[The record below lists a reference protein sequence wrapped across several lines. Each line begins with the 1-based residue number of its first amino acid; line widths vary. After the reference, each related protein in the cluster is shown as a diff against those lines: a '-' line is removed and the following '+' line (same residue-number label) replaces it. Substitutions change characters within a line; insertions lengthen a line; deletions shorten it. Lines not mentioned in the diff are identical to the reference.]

1 MMSKRMAVVFMVV
14 WLALAVVAW
23 AEVPL
28 QFSSCAYPDAGGF
41 VVTITNTGSE
51 PVHYGMMLDLWL
63 NGDVA
68 GGEVFDFGALAA
80 GESTT
85 LKLTDDYAGVWY
97 LVQRVDEGWRFDGET
112 YDLFPY
118 YDAAGNLLNA
128 CSVTSEVLPSEPVM
142 PMVRFTQDTEL
153 LWGPSTDAHT
163 GAYVRAGQTARAV
176 AQQDGYT
183 RIVWAGQAL
192 WIVSGDGEFWRP

>member
-1 MMSKRMAVVFMVV
+1 MNRRIAVVFVVV
-14 WLALAVVAW
+14 WLALAGRAW
-23 AEVPL
+23 AELPL
-28 QFSSCAYPDAGGF
+28 QFSSCAAPNAGGF
-41 VVTITNTGSE
+41 VVTITNTGST
-51 PVHYGMMLDLWL
+51 PAHYGMMINLWL
-63 NGDVA
+63 INEFADGPVY
-68 GGEVFDFGALAA
+68 DFGALAA

-97 LVQRVDEGWRFDGET
+97 LVERVPDGWRFDGET

-128 CSVTSEVLPSEPVM
+128 CPATSEVLPSEPVM

-153 LWGPSTDAHT
+153 LWGPSADAHT

-183 RIVWAGQAL
+183 RVVWAGQAL
-192 WIVSGDGEFWRP
+192 WVASDDREFWR

>member
-1 MMSKRMAVVFMVV
+1 MNRRIAVVFVVV
-14 WLALAVVAW
+14 WLALAGRAW
-23 AEVPL
+23 AELPL
-28 QFSSCAYPDAGGF
+28 QFSSCAAPDAGGF
-41 VVTITNTGSE
+41 EVTITNTGST
-51 PVHYGMMLDLWL
+51 PAHYGMMINLWL
-63 NGDVA
+63 INEFADGPVY
-68 GGEVFDFGALAA
+68 DFGALAA

-97 LVQRVDEGWRFDGET
+97 LVERVPDGWRFDGET

-128 CSVTSEVLPSEPVM
+128 CPATSEVLPSEPVM

-153 LWGPSTDAHT
+153 LWGPSADAHT
-163 GAYVRAGQTARAV
+163 GAHVRGGQTARAV

-183 RIVWAGQAL
+183 RIAWAGQAL
-192 WIVSGDGEFWRP
+192 WIVSSDGEFWR

>member
-1 MMSKRMAVVFMVV
+1 MSKRMAVVFMVV

-85 LKLTDDYAGVWY
+85 LKLADDYAGVWY

-112 YDLFPY
+112 YYLFPY
-118 YDAAGNLLNA
+118 YDTAGNLLNA
-128 CSVTSEVLPSEPVM
+128 CPATSEVLPSEPVM

>member
-1 MMSKRMAVVFMVV
+1 MSKRMAVVFVVV
-14 WLALAVVAW
+14 WLALAGRAW
-23 AEVPL
+23 AELPL
-28 QFSSCAYPDAGGF
+28 QFSSCAAPNAGGF
-41 VVTITNTGSE
+41 VVTITNTGST
-51 PVHYGMMLDLWL
+51 PAHYGMMINLWL
-63 NGDVA
+63 INEFADGP
-68 GGEVFDFGALAA
+68 VFDFGALAA

-97 LVQRVDEGWRFDGET
+97 LVERVDEGWRFDGET

-128 CSVTSEVLPSEPVM
+128 CPATSEVLPSEPVM

-153 LWGPSTDAHT
+153 LWGPFADAHT

-183 RIVWAGQAL
+183 RIAWAGQAL
-192 WIVSGDGEFWRP
+192 WIVSDDVEFWR

>member
-1 MMSKRMAVVFMVV
+1 MNRRIAVVFVV
-14 WLALAVVAW
+14 ALAFGLVNVAR
-23 AEVPL
+23 AEMPL
-28 QFSSCAYPDAGGF
+28 QFSSCAAPDAGGF
-41 VVTITNTGSE
+41 VVTITNTGSA
-51 PVHYGMMLDLWL
+51 PAHYGMMINLWL
-63 NGDVA
+63 INEFADGPVY
-68 GGEVFDFGALAA
+68 DFGALAA

-97 LVQRVDEGWRFDGET
+97 LVERVPDGWRFDGET

-128 CSVTSEVLPSEPVM
+128 CPATSEVLPSEPVM

-153 LWGPSTDAHT
+153 LWGPSADAHT
-163 GAYVRAGQTARAV
+163 GAHVRGGQTARAV

-183 RIVWAGQAL
+183 RIAWAGQAL
-192 WIVSGDGEFWRP
+192 WIVSSDGEFWR

>member
-1 MMSKRMAVVFMVV
+1 MSKRMAVVFVVV
-14 WLALAVVAW
+14 WLALAGRAW
-23 AEVPL
+23 ADLPL

-41 VVTITNTGSE
+41 VVTITNTGSA
-51 PVHYGMMLDLWL
+51 PAHYGMMLDLWL

-85 LKLTDDYAGVWY
+85 LKLADDYAGVWY

-112 YDLFPY
+112 YYLFPY
-118 YDAAGNLLNA
+118 YDTAGNLLNA
-128 CSVTSEVLPSEPVM
+128 CPATSEVLPSEPVM

>member
-1 MMSKRMAVVFMVV
+1 MNRRIAVVFVV
-14 WLALAVVAW
+14 ALAFGLVNVAR
-23 AEVPL
+23 AEMPL
-28 QFSSCAYPDAGGF
+28 QFSSCAAPDAGGF
-41 VVTITNTGSE
+41 VVTITNTGGASA
-51 PVHYGMMLDLWL
+51 HYGMMLDLWL

-68 GGEVFDFGALAA
+68 GGEVFDFGSLAA
-80 GESTT
+80 GESRT

-97 LVQRVDEGWRFDGET
+97 LVERVDEGWRFDGET

-128 CSVTSEVLPSEPVM
+128 CPSTSELVPSEPVM
-142 PMVRFTQDTEL
+142 PMVRFTQTTEL
-153 LWGPSTDAHT
+153 LWAPSADAHT

-192 WIVSGDGEFWRP
+192 WVASADAEFWR

>member
-1 MMSKRMAVVFMVV
+1 MNRRIAVVFVVV
-14 WLALAVVAW
+14 WLALAGRAW
-23 AEVPL
+23 AELPL
-28 QFSSCAYPDAGGF
+28 QFSSCAAPNAGGF
-41 VVTITNTGSE
+41 VVTITNTGST
-51 PVHYGMMLDLWL
+51 PAHYGMMINLWL
-63 NGDVA
+63 INEFADGP
-68 GGEVFDFGALAA
+68 VFDFGALAA

-97 LVQRVDEGWRFDGET
+97 LVERVPDGWRFDGET

-128 CSVTSEVLPSEPVM
+128 CPATSEVLPSEPVM

-153 LWGPSTDAHT
+153 LWAASADAHT
-163 GAYVRAGQTARAV
+163 GAYVHAGQTARAV

-183 RIVWAGQAL
+183 RIAWAGQAL
-192 WIVSGDGEFWRP
+192 WIVSSDGEFWR

>member
-1 MMSKRMAVVFMVV
+1 MNRRIAVVFVVV
-14 WLALAVVAW
+14 WLALMAAVAR
-23 AEVPL
+23 AETPL
-28 QFSSCAYPDAGGF
+28 QFSSCAAPDAGGF

-51 PVHYGMMLDLWL
+51 PAHYGMMINLWL
-63 NGDVA
+63 INEFADGP
-68 GGEVFDFGALAA
+68 VFDFGALAA

-85 LKLTDDYAGVWY
+85 LKLADDYAGVWY
-97 LVQRVDEGWRFDGET
+97 LVQRADEGWRFDGET

-128 CSVTSEVLPSEPVM
+128 CPATSEVLSSGPVM
-142 PMVRFTQDTEL
+142 PMVRFTVASEL
-153 LWGPSTDAHT
+153 LWGPSAGAHT

-183 RIVWAGQAL
+183 RVVWAGQAL
-192 WIVSGDGEFWRP
+192 WVASDDREFWR

>member
-1 MMSKRMAVVFMVV
+1 MSKRMAVVFVVV
-14 WLALAVVAW
+14 WLALAGRAW
-23 AEVPL
+23 ADLPL
-28 QFSSCAYPDAGGF
+28 KFSSCVSPKNGGL
-41 VVTITNTGSE
+41 VVTITNTGGASA
-51 PVHYGMMLDLWL
+51 HYGMMLDLWL

-68 GGEVFDFGALAA
+68 GGAVFDFGALTA
-80 GESTT
+80 GESRT

-97 LVQRVDEGWRFDGET
+97 LVERVDEGWRFVGEST
-112 YDLFPY
+112 DVMPY

-128 CSVTSEVLPSEPVM
+128 CLATSELAQSETVM

-153 LWGPSTDAHT
+153 LWGPFADAHT

-192 WIVSGDGEFWRP
+192 WIVSSNGEFWR

>member
-1 MMSKRMAVVFMVV
+1 MNRRMAVVFVVV
-14 WLALAVVAW
+14 WLALAGRAW
-23 AEVPL
+23 ADLPL
-28 QFSSCAYPDAGGF
+28 KFSSCVSPKNGGF
-41 VVTITNTGSE
+41 VVTITNTGGASA
-51 PVHYGMMLDLWL
+51 HYGMMLDLWL

-68 GGEVFDFGALAA
+68 GGAVFDFGALTA
-80 GESTT
+80 GESRT

-97 LVQRVDEGWRFDGET
+97 LVERVDEGWRFDGET

-128 CSVTSEVLPSEPVM
+128 CPSTSELVPSEPVM
-142 PMVRFTQDTEL
+142 PMVRFTQTTEL
-153 LWGPSTDAHT
+153 LWAPSADAHT
-163 GAYVRAGQTARAV
+163 GAYVHAGQTARAV

-192 WIVSGDGEFWRP
+192 WVASADAEFWR